1 MIPKARL
8 GVQNSRVVAIVAG
21 VCGVARRDI
30 LSRMVPRIISAIIF
44 AIWLV
49 LVVLGKGGFVH
60 LLLLGSLGVAA
71 VDAVAVYRS
80 RMTIN

>member
-1 MIPKARL
+1 
-8 GVQNSRVVAIVAG
+8 
-21 VCGVARRDI
+21 
-30 LSRMVPRIISAIIF
+30 MVPRLISTILF

-49 LVVLGKGGFVH
+49 LVVLGKAGFVH

-80 RMTIN
+80 RMTID